1 MTPII
6 FRRLINVALLLALGV
21 VTLGAYTRL
30 TDAGLGCPDW
40 PGCYGHL
47 VLPSQQQALQT
58 AQKLYP
64 DVPIESVKAWTEM
77 AHRYLA
83 GSLLVFILV
92 ILSILTF
99 HPVFKRQIRPFYL
112 LSVIGLM
119 LFQAALGMW
128 TVTLK
133 LLPTVVMGHLLG
145 GFLIFSVLT
154 VLRCHFLQVE
164 LLNLKKW
171 RWILGGGVVL
181 TFLQIALGGWVS
193 SNYAGISC
201 IGFPMCNG
209 EWIPHL
215 NLKQA
220 FDLIHPIGMNYQ
232 GGVLDIDA
240 RMTIQWV
247 HRLGALI
254 VWLFWG
260 GVSISLWRSVKQVYV
275 HRAILVLQLL
285 LSLQIALG
293 VINVV
298 YLLPIES
305 AVLHNGVGVLVLA
318 ATIVITCLVAGKRD
332 VKNV

>member
-6 FRRLINVALLLALGV
+6 LRRLINIALLLALGV

-30 TDAGLGCPDW
+30 SDAGLGCPDW

-47 VLPSQQQALQT
+47 VLPSQQKALQT
-58 AQKLYP
+58 AQNLYP
-64 DVPIESVKAWTEM
+64 DVPIEAAKAWTEM

-83 GSLLVFILV
+83 GSLLSFILV
-92 ILSILTF
+92 ILSVLTF
-99 HPVFKRQIRPFYL
+99 HPAYKGQIRPIYL
-112 LSVIGLM
+112 VSVIGLM
-119 LFQAALGMW
+119 IFQAALGMW

-154 VLRCHFLQVE
+154 ILRCHFLQIE

-171 RWILGGGVVL
+171 RWLLACGVML

-201 IGFPMCNG
+201 IGFPTCSG
-209 EWIPHL
+209 EWVPHL
-215 NLKQA
+215 NLKDA
-220 FDLIHPIGMNYQ
+220 FDFIHPIGMNYQ

-254 VWLFWG
+254 IWLFWLV
-260 GVSISLWRSVKQVYV
+260 VSLVLWRSVKDVNV
-275 HRAILVLQLL
+275 RRAIIGLQLL
-285 LSLQIALG
+285 LCIQIALG

-298 YLLPIES
+298 YMLPIES

-318 ATIVITCLVAGKRD
+318 ATIVLTCIVAGKRD
-332 VKNV
+332 FKNV